1 MFRLYARLIVCV
13 WLLLGG
19 EAAFAQQPAVLDSLS
34 NRLGLITQLAQAG
47 NYEQAQVEVEVY
59 RELLKRHRVAI
70 SPKAL
75 STLSG
80 VYKGNDDDRSATRL
94 LTEAELDARRDPNPE
109 TKAALLATLV
119 REAGRWEMP
128 ELALSCQQMLGT
140 AQDSIAARKRRVESM
155 RVQTMLDSLTSL
167 RKAEVAEQSRYLRL
181 ERDRAYLLFGAAG
194 LVFLVLLFANFRT
207 SDRWRK
213 ILKKKELEWEL
224 LRSNAQHAAEEA
236 AVAQIA
242 SAAAQAGEGQQ
253 VAESR
258 TLPDLPPPP
267 SSGGPKPEQ
276 LALLIE
282 PNRQVVLYLKSLLG
296 DRFQI
301 ETAAT
306 PTEGLQMASN
316 LLPDLVVC
324 DAVMNGK
331 TGIDVARQIKLA
343 ERTNHIPVVL
353 LTDRYGNEGKLD
365 ALRAGA
371 EAWFTRPV
379 IDDEFDA
386 TVQRL
391 LDVRKVKHEL
401 FARFLHLYYSENRVP
416 LDDRFLI
423 QTVETIDH
431 KLADPDFTPEDIAR
445 RLQMTK
451 NHFFKKLKVLTGK
464 EPVQLVRE
472 MRLEKAK
479 VLLEKRAGTPQAIA
493 ELVGFS
499 SSGTFALAFKEYFGE
514 NTLLLN
520 LPPIR
525 RLN

>member
-1 MFRLYARLIVCV
+1 MLRLYICLILCVC
-13 WLLLGG
+13 LLLKG
-19 EAAFAQQPAVLDSLS
+19 EAALAQQPAVQDSLS

-47 NYEQAQVEVEVY
+47 NYEQAQVEVEAY

-80 VYKGNDDDRSATRL
+80 VYKANDDDRSAARL

-128 ELALSCQQMLGT
+128 ELALNCQQMLGA
-140 AQDSIAARKRRVESM
+140 AQDSIAARKRRAESM
-155 RVQTMLDSLTSL
+155 RVQAVLDSLTTQ
-167 RKAEVAEQSRYLRL
+167 RKAEMAEQSRYLRL

-224 LRSNAQHAAEEA
+224 LRSNAQQSAEE
-236 AVAQIA
+236 
-242 SAAAQAGEGQQ
+242 SAAAQIVAAAQANAGQQ
-253 VAESR
+253 VAEAR
-258 TLPDLPPPP
+258 TLPDLPPPA
-267 SSGGPKPEQ
+267 SGGPKPEQ
-276 LALLIE
+276 IALLIE

-391 LDVRKVKHEL
+391 LDARKVKHEM

-431 KLADPDFTPEDIAR
+431 NLADPDFTPEDIAR
-445 RLQMTK
+445 RQQMTK
-451 NHFFKKLKVLTGK
+451 HHFFKKLKVLTGK